1 VTTAVETAST
11 RTCRCGET
19 ITNEGT
25 PPHPVHRS
33 QWSWAATEGGHPGKF
48 WCADGQ
54 LHAPACPPSSV
65 VDQIIPWADVRTG
78 DLVLWDGEFRYAEM
92 TGYLG
97 HQRAVLLDGE
107 SGVGTIPCGT
117 YAAVRRYVE
126 G

>member
-1 VTTAVETAST
+1 MTTTATETGT
-11 RTCRCGET
+11 RTCACGKT
-19 ITNEGT
+19 IT
-25 PPHPVHRS
+25 PHER
-33 QWSWAATEGGHPGKF
+33 PGNA
-48 WCADGQ
+48 WCDERGDLWCEDGK

-97 HQRAVLLDGE
+97 HQCAVLLDGE